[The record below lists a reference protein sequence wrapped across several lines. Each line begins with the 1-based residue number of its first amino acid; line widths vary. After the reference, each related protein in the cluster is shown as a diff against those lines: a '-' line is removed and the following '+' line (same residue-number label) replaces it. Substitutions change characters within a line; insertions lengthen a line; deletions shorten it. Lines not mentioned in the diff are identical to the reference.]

1 MTATGGAEAGRASS
15 PLGILATGRVVRGR
29 NERRG
34 MPERN
39 SVTLADVAKRAG
51 VSLATASRALN
62 GSARTVRQDSL
73 DRVHAAALE
82 LRYSA
87 NLQAQAVAR
96 GTTTTLALVV
106 GDIADPYFAGIAA
119 GAIRAA
125 HEAGLVV
132 TITSTEGDPAREA
145 AVLGVVSGLRPRAVV
160 LAVSRRLGAS
170 DEVAAAV
177 SGLVAA
183 GAGVSALV
191 SDLVGADADT
201 EGVEGIGGVEGIRG
215 VQPLVIRNRS
225 GAAALAGALVEQGHE
240 SFALL
245 AGDPQLVTARARVDG
260 FVAGLAAHGVGVP
273 DGAIVSSEFSRDG
286 GYRAMSSLLDAA
298 AAGGPALPR
307 CVFAVTDLMAVGALA
322 AIRDRGLVPGADVGV
337 AGFDDV
343 RMLADV
349 VPALSTVRLPL
360 EEIGARAV
368 RRALGVEADGGVDGE
383 VVLRASTAR

>member
-1 MTATGGAEAGRASS
+1 
-15 PLGILATGRVVRGR
+15 
-29 NERRG
+29 

-125 HEAGLVV
+125 GEAGLVV

-145 AVLGVVSGLRPRAVV
+145 SVLGVVSGLRPRAVV
-160 LAVSRRLGAS
+160 LALSRRLGAS

-191 SDLVGADADT
+191 SDLVGADPVGADLVGADPDT
-201 EGVEGIGGVEGIRG
+201 EGVEGVRG

-273 DGAIVSSEFSRDG
+273 DGAIVPSEFSRDG

-368 RRALGVEADGGVDGE
+368 RRALGVETDGAVDGE

>member
-1 MTATGGAEAGRASS
+1 
-15 PLGILATGRVVRGR
+15 
-29 NERRG
+29 

-125 HEAGLVV
+125 GEAGLVV

-145 AVLGVVSGLRPRAVV
+145 SVLGVVSGLRPRAVV
-160 LAVSRRLGAS
+160 LALSRRLGAA

-177 SGLVAA
+177 AGLVAA

-191 SDLVGADADT
+191 SDPVGAGPTGAGPVGAGLVGADLVGADPGT
-201 EGVEGIGGVEGIRG
+201 EDVDGMGGVEGVRG

-240 SFALL
+240 SFAVL

-273 DGAIVSSEFSRDG
+273 DGAIVPSEFSRDG

-368 RRALGVEADGGVDGE
+368 RRALGVETDGAVDGE

>member
-1 MTATGGAEAGRASS
+1 
-15 PLGILATGRVVRGR
+15 
-29 NERRG
+29 

-125 HEAGLVV
+125 GEAGLVV

-145 AVLGVVSGLRPRAVV
+145 SVLGVVSGLRPRAVV
-160 LAVSRRLGAS
+160 LALSRRLGAS

-191 SDLVGADADT
+191 SDLVGADPVGADLVGADLVGADPDT
-201 EGVEGIGGVEGIRG
+201 EGVEGVRG

-273 DGAIVSSEFSRDG
+273 DGAIVPSEFSRDG

-368 RRALGVEADGGVDGE
+368 RRALGVETDGAVDGE